1 MGQNL
6 EINDT
11 VTLGDVLLIDTDRSL
26 TGQDGH
32 VVTPDSE
39 RDGFPGRLGERL
51 FGLDLGID
59 HLYVLQNAI
68 TVRRPG
74 GWDES
79 TARRVT
85 EVTATFLRHYPDD
98 DGE

>member
-32 VVTPDSE
+32 VITPDSE
-39 RDGFPGRLGERL
+39 ADGFAGVLAEKL
-51 FGLDLGID
+51 FNLDLGID
-59 HLYVLQNAI
+59 HVFVLQNTI
-68 TVRRPG
+68 TIRRPG
-74 GWDES
+74 GWDEDGAGLVS
-79 TARRVT
+79 DTT
-85 EVTATFLRHYPDD
+85 QTFLRFYD
-98 DGE
+98 EEE